1 VSTKRTDPAGA
12 QPTDPPWA
20 RLLFL
25 LVQGPDGQCWRAI
38 LLVTPL
44 LLLMTGLVVVTAA
57 AAPVN
62 WVGGALGVGSLTTLA
77 VSRSRRR
84 IPGASEPLMR
94 AHTDSTRSS
103 RHCGTRAAVRPGRQP
118 SGPLPTDGRRGVARP
133 TPRRDA
139 GRTVS

>member
-25 LVQGPDGQCWRAI
+25 LVQSPDGQCWRAI
-38 LLVTPL
+38 LLVTPF
-44 LLLMTGLVVVTAA
+44 LLLMTGLVMVTAV

-62 WVGGALGVGSLTTLA
+62 WVGGALGLGSLTALA
-77 VSRSRRR
+77 ASRRR
-84 IPGASEPLMR
+84 IRGASEPLR
-94 AHTDSTRSS
+94 IARSESTRAA
-103 RHCGTRAAVRPGRQP
+103 RHCGTRAAVRPVQRP
-118 SGPLPTDGRRGVARP
+118 SGPVPEKGRRAAARS
-133 TPRRDA
+133 TPRRGA